1 MNQQRKKNHLIVF
14 LSNFPYGFGEPYFA
28 SELPYLV
35 QAFDKVSVVA
45 ADLSPKISTET
56 LAFPLPAGVK
66 VLDWKSAFLLK
77 FNAVNLVKAL
87 LSVDFWKE
95 VKWMLF
101 VLRPKNKK
109 LAFKV
114 ALLSWM
120 RGQSVA
126 DYLQAAFLDQ
136 DPNEN
141 TLLYSYWCTD
151 VSLGMALLKARGRK
165 ETMVT
170 RIHAWDLYFDR
181 DKSGYLPFRRTIFSN
196 VDAVFSISQLGK
208 KYLLGKVGQA
218 LEGKIRIARL
228 GSDPLPNKLFEI
240 DKHVFRILSVSKII
254 PLKRI
259 ELLVKSLA
267 IAEQSISIVW
277 HHLGGDDADMQ
288 AFARAQLSAVD
299 FRFLPLQGKEAYYK
313 HLSENVY
320 DLFVNLSTNEG
331 LPVTMMEAM
340 SLGIPV
346 LATDVGA
353 VSEIVKDGENGW
365 LLPVDVSPEKIAQRL
380 VEIAGLSA
388 DVVEGYRER
397 ALEKW
402 ENHFNSAKNYPEFA
416 RTVLNF

>member
-66 VLDWKSAFLLK
+66 VLDWKADFLLK
-77 FNAVNLVKAL
+77 FNATNLVKAL
-87 LSVDFWKE
+87 ISVEFWKE

-101 VLRPKNKK
+101 ALKPNDKK

-114 ALLSWM
+114 ALMSWM
-120 RGQSVA
+120 RGQSIA
-126 DYLQAAFLDQ
+126 DYLESAFLGQ

-151 VSLGMALLKARGRK
+151 VSLGMALLKAKGRK

-218 LEGKIRIARL
+218 VEGKIRIGRL
-228 GSDPLPNKLFEI
+228 GSDPLPGKPYEV
-240 DKHVFRILSVSKII
+240 DKKVFRILSVSKII

-267 IAEQSISIVW
+267 IAQQSLSIVW
-277 HHLGGDDADMQ
+277 HHLGGDDSDML

-299 FRFLPLQGKEAYYK
+299 FLFLPLQGKEAYYK

-331 LPVTMMEAM
+331 LPVSMMEAM

-353 VSEIVKDGENGW
+353 VSEIVKEGENGW
-365 LLPVDVSPEKIAQRL
+365 LLPVEVSPEKIAQRF
-380 VEIAGLSA
+380 VFIAELGDEETEKFRKGA
-388 DVVEGYRER
+388 F
-397 ALEKW
+397 EKW
-402 ENHFNSAKNYPEFA
+402 DNEFNSAKNYPEFA